1 MGKPEKLLTIHIPEK
16 LVKDLDY
23 FGQRENKNRNQM
35 IKEAMHL
42 FISEKNKSLL
52 YKRMKNGY
60 EEMGHINLALA
71 EIGVCI
77 EYALLEDYEVK
88 MPEWKEGPW

>member
-1 MGKPEKLLTIHIPEK
+1 MSKPEKLFTIHIPEK

-35 IKEAMHL
+35 VKEAMHF

-52 YKRMKNGY
+52 HEKMKNGY
-60 EEMGHINLALA
+60 QEMGNINLALA
-71 EIGVCI
+71 EIGLCI
-77 EYALLEDYEVK
+77 EFSLLEDYEVE
-88 MPEWKEGPW
+88 MLEWKEVR